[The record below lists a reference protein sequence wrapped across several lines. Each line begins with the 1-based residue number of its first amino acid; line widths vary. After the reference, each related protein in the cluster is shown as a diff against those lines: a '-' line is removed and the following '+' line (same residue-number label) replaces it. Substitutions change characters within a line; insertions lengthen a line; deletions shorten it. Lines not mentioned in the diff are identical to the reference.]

1 MVALKTFEN
10 LSPERQEEIIYVS
23 LEEFAF
29 NEYKSA
35 SLSNI
40 VAKLNL
46 GKGSFYRYFE
56 SKKSLYYFLLNYCID
71 KRMKHDQELLQNP
84 INHFFELVQCHMK
97 AKISFDQKEP
107 LISAFLFNILQE
119 RNSDE
124 LQDIEQYRKS
134 SILEMTEDILKPFIA
149 NGQIRDD
156 IEPRVLAW
164 TIVQNQ
170 FSFQEFIEIQF
181 KQDFQK
187 NISNHGKLY
196 NLSEKKLLKYGKS
209 FIKILKGGLEKRIQH
224 D

>member
-1 MVALKTFEN
+1 M
-10 LSPERQEEIIYVS
+10 Q
-23 LEEFAF
+23 
-29 NEYKSA
+29 
-35 SLSNI
+35 
-40 VAKLNL
+40 
-46 GKGSFYRYFE
+46 
-56 SKKSLYYFLLNYCID
+56 D
-71 KRMKHDQELLQNP
+71 P
-84 INHFFELVQCHMK
+84 INHFFELVQYHMK
-97 AKISFDQKEP
+97 AKISFDQTEP
-107 LISAFLFNILQE
+107 LISDFLFNILQE

-209 FIKILKGGLEKRIQH
+209 FIEILKGGLEKMTQQ